1 MRKLQYILF
10 VIPLL
15 LFVDL
20 AHAGDKED
28 VSASWNAVKAAWMRG
43 DIDAAQKYFSPEF
56 EKFEHDGSLLS
67 PLDFEAAKAA
77 FAAGLKFNVQSAHSD
92 VTVYGDAA
100 ILTEYHTRQVT
111 PPGGT
116 LVSMT
121 LRGTIVFVK
130 QKGQWKAA
138 HAHVSHLTP
147 TSSYL
152 NSIFRS
158 NRH

>member
-28 VSASWNAVKAAWMRG
+28 VSASWNAVKAAWMIG
-43 DIDAAQKYFSPEF
+43 DIDAAQKYTSAEF
-56 EKFEHDGSLLS
+56 KSFEDDGSLLS
-67 PLDFEAAKAA
+67 PFDFEAAKAA

-92 VTVYGDAA
+92 VTVYGDTA
-100 ILTEYHTRQVT
+100 ILTEYHMRQLT

-116 LVSMT
+116 LISMT
-121 LRGTIVFVK
+121 LRATIVVVK
-130 QKGQWKAA
+130 QKGQWKAV

-147 TSSYL
+147 K
-152 NSIFRS
+152 NPK
-158 NRH
+158 